1 MSTEWPLWSLGTPAP
16 DNAHPA
22 PEGVQPPDEQ
32 APAPAQA
39 PAQPAAGPAA
49 EPVPPAAPEPACP
62 ACGRPID
69 PAAWFCEACGNPL
82 KPSVAA
88 VPSSPSP
95 GDSSTQTR
103 RLGER
108 ASALADCPVCGGS
121 VGADGYCQTCGAKAP
136 SARDHFTS
144 APAPWV
150 GGVCDR
156 GVQHSRNE
164 DAMALWAEGDRAVL
178 VVCDGVS
185 TSIDSDVAALAGAE
199 KARDV
204 LVALS
209 SEGIGSDDSEDT
221 ALASALVTATEE
233 ANKAVIAHTAPD
245 STNAASATF
254 AAAVVLNDRV
264 HYANLGD
271 SRVYLL
277 TPTEKLLLSI
287 DDSMAQAFIAEGM
300 PRAEAEALPRA
311 HGITKWLGRDAN
323 DTVPRTGHQP
333 VTEPGWLVVCSD
345 GLWNY
350 ASSPEE
356 LAVQVDAA
364 ASVSSDPTEI
374 AGRLVVWANG
384 QGGKDNVTVALASV
398 PAGAPTLGA
407 TPSDQGKESAEHG

>member
-1 MSTEWPLWSLGTPAP
+1 MWSGGTPAEP
-16 DNAHPA
+16 DPPT
-22 PEGVQPPDEQ
+22 PEAAAGAVSPV
-32 APAPAQA
+32 APAPT
-39 PAQPAAGPAA
+39 
-49 EPVPPAAPEPACP
+49 CP
-62 ACGRPID
+62 SCGRPID
-69 PAAWFCEACGNPL
+69 PAALFCESCGNPL
-82 KPSVAA
+82 VPTVAA
-88 VPSSPSP
+88 MPASPASP
-95 GDSSTQTR
+95 PLGSSTRTR

-144 APAPWV
+144 APARWV

-156 GVQHSRNE
+156 GVQHPRNE

-185 TSIDSDVAALAGAE
+185 SSIDSDVAALAGAE

-204 LVALS
+204 LVALNPD
-209 SEGIGSDDSEDT
+209 GLGGDASEDT
-221 ALASALVTATEE
+221 VLASNLVAATDE

-254 AAAVVLNDRV
+254 AAAVVVNDRV

-277 TPTEKLLLSI
+277 TPTEKVLLSL
-287 DDSMAQAFIAEGM
+287 DDSMAQAFISQGM
-300 PRAEAEALPRA
+300 SRAEAESLPRA
-311 HGITKWLGRDAN
+311 HAITKWLGRDALE
-323 DTVPRTGHQP
+323 TVPRTGHHA

-356 LAVQVDAA
+356 LSEQVDAA
-364 ASVSSDPTEI
+364 AAASSDPVEV
-374 AGRLVVWANG
+374 AGRLVVWANT
-384 QGGKDNVTVALASV
+384 QGGKDNVTVALARV

-407 TPSDQGKESAEHG
+407 TPSEQWKDPAEHG

>member
-1 MSTEWPLWSLGTPAP
+1 MSAEWPLWSGST
-16 DNAHPA
+16 
-22 PEGVQPPDEQ
+22 
-32 APAPAQA
+32 
-39 PAQPAAGPAA
+39 AA
-49 EPVPPAAPEPACP
+49 EPDPGQPGAPVPPAAGQPTCP

-69 PAAWFCEACGNPL
+69 PAALFCEACGNPL
-82 KPSVAA
+82 VPTAPAA
-88 VPSSPSP
+88 PRSPSP

-108 ASALADCPVCGGS
+108 ASALSDCPVCGGS

-164 DAMALWAEGDRAVL
+164 DAMALWAQGDRAVL

-185 TSIDSDVAALAGAE
+185 SSIDSDVAALAGAE
-199 KARDV
+199 RARDV
-204 LVALS
+204 LATLGAGGVGA
-209 SEGIGSDDSEDT
+209 DDSEDT
-221 ALASALVTATEE
+221 AVASALVAATEE
-233 ANKAVIAHTAPD
+233 ANKAVVAHTAPD

-264 HYANLGD
+264 HFANLGD

-277 TPTEKLLLSI
+277 TPSEKLLLTL

-300 PRAEAEALPRA
+300 PRAEAESLPRA
-311 HGITKWLGRDAN
+311 HAITKWLGRDAI

-333 VTEPGWLVVCSD
+333 VKEAGWLVVCTD

-364 ASVSSDPTEI
+364 AAVSSDPVEI
-374 AGRLVVWANG
+374 AGRLVVWANT
-384 QGGKDNVTVALASV
+384 QGGKDNVTVALARV

-407 TPSDQGKESAEHG
+407 TPSDQEKESAEHG

>member
-1 MSTEWPLWSLGTPAP
+1 VSTEWPLWSGGTPNP
-16 DNAHPA
+16 DNPN
-22 PEGVQPPDEQ
+22 
-32 APAPAQA
+32 PAPAEG
-39 PAQPAAGPAA
+39 PAQPAAEPLQPAA
-49 EPVPPAAPEPACP
+49 TQLACP

-82 KPSVAA
+82 KPSVGAA
-88 VPSSPSP
+88 PPSP
-95 GDSSTQTR
+95 VPGGSSTQTR

-156 GVQHSRNE
+156 GIQHSRNE
-164 DAMALWAEGDRAVL
+164 DGMALWAEGDRAVL

-185 TSIDSDVAALAGAE
+185 SSIDSDVAALAGAE

-204 LVALS
+204 MVAFS
-209 SEGIGSDDSEDT
+209 SDGMGGDGSGDT
-221 ALASALVTATEE
+221 ALASALVTAAEE
-233 ANKAVIAHTAPD
+233 ANKAVIAHTAAD

-254 AAAVVLNDRV
+254 VAAVVINDRV

-277 TPTEKLLLSI
+277 TATQKLLLSL

-300 PRAEAEALPRA
+300 PRAEAEALPRGHA
-311 HGITKWLGRDAN
+311 ITKWLGRDAI

-333 VTEPGWLVVCSD
+333 VTEPGWVVVCSD

-356 LAVQVDAA
+356 LAAQVEAA
-364 ASVSSDPTEI
+364 AAVSSDPTEI

-384 QGGKDNVTVALASV
+384 QGGKDNVTVALARV
-398 PAGAPTLGA
+398 PATAAVTLGT
-407 TPSDQGKESAEHG
+407 TPSNQPKESVEHG

>member
-1 MSTEWPLWSLGTPAP
+1 MSAEWPLWSGST
-16 DNAHPA
+16 
-22 PEGVQPPDEQ
+22 
-32 APAPAQA
+32 
-39 PAQPAAGPAA
+39 AA
-49 EPVPPAAPEPACP
+49 EPDPGQPGAPVPPAAGQPTCP

-69 PAAWFCEACGNPL
+69 PAALFCEACGNPL
-82 KPSVAA
+82 VPTAPA
-88 VPSSPSP
+88 VLRSPSP

-108 ASALADCPVCGGS
+108 ASALSDCPVCGGS

-164 DAMALWAEGDRAVL
+164 DAMALWAQGDRAVL

-185 TSIDSDVAALAGAE
+185 SSIDSDVAALAGAE
-199 KARDV
+199 RARDV
-204 LVALS
+204 LATLGAGGVGA
-209 SEGIGSDDSEDT
+209 DDSEDT
-221 ALASALVTATEE
+221 AVASALVAATEE
-233 ANKAVIAHTAPD
+233 ANKAVVAHTAPD

-264 HYANLGD
+264 HFANLGD

-277 TPTEKLLLSI
+277 TPSEKLLLTL

-300 PRAEAEALPRA
+300 PRAEAESLPRA
-311 HGITKWLGRDAN
+311 HAITKWLGRDAI

-333 VTEPGWLVVCSD
+333 VNEAGWLVVCTD

-364 ASVSSDPTEI
+364 AAVSSDPVEI
-374 AGRLVVWANG
+374 AGRLVVWANT
-384 QGGKDNVTVALASV
+384 QGGKDNVTVALARV

-407 TPSDQGKESAEHG
+407 TPSDQEKESAEHG

>member
-1 MSTEWPLWSLGTPAP
+1 MSAEWPLWSGST
-16 DNAHPA
+16 
-22 PEGVQPPDEQ
+22 
-32 APAPAQA
+32 
-39 PAQPAAGPAA
+39 AA
-49 EPVPPAAPEPACP
+49 EPDPGQPGAPVPPAAGQPTCP

-69 PAAWFCEACGNPL
+69 PAALFCEACGNPL
-82 KPSVAA
+82 VPTAPAA
-88 VPSSPSP
+88 PRSPSP

-108 ASALADCPVCGGS
+108 ASALSDCPVCGGS

-164 DAMALWAEGDRAVL
+164 DAMALWAQGDRAVL

-185 TSIDSDVAALAGAE
+185 SSIDSDVAALAGAE
-199 KARDV
+199 RARDV
-204 LVALS
+204 LATLGAGGVGA
-209 SEGIGSDDSEDT
+209 DDGEDT
-221 ALASALVTATEE
+221 AVASALVAATEE
-233 ANKAVIAHTAPD
+233 ANKAVVAHTAPE

-264 HYANLGD
+264 HFANLGD

-277 TPTEKLLLSI
+277 TPSEKLLLTL

-300 PRAEAEALPRA
+300 PRAEAESLPRA
-311 HGITKWLGRDAN
+311 HAITKWLGRDAI

-333 VTEPGWLVVCSD
+333 VNEAGWLVVCTD

-364 ASVSSDPTEI
+364 AAVSSDPVEI
-374 AGRLVVWANG
+374 AGRLVVWANT
-384 QGGKDNVTVALASV
+384 QGGKDNVTVALARV

-407 TPSDQGKESAEHG
+407 TPSDQQKESAEHG